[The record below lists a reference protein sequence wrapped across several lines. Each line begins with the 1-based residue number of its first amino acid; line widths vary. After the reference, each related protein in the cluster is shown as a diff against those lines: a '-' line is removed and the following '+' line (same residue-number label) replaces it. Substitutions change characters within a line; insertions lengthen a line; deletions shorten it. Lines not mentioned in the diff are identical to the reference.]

1 MLNDSRRYRGKTRIN
16 SQSSSKRIFDSF
28 SHKLHHWFSF
38 LHFLCAIV
46 VAFALVSSSADVF
59 FARVLE
65 TQIVDSWGEKEKEVH
80 ETEILVSVASFC
92 KCWKSSSI
100 KHAGCRKD
108 LGFSIKIM
116 RKFEIG

>member
-1 MLNDSRRYRGKTRIN
+1 M
-16 SQSSSKRIFDSF
+16 
-28 SHKLHHWFSF
+28 
-38 LHFLCAIV
+38 
-46 VAFALVSSSADVF
+46 
-59 FARVLE
+59 
-65 TQIVDSWGEKEKEVH
+65 GEKKKEVH

-116 RKFEIG
+116 RKFEMG

>member
-1 MLNDSRRYRGKTRIN
+1 MC
-16 SQSSSKRIFDSF
+16 
-28 SHKLHHWFSF
+28 F
-38 LHFLCAIV
+38 LQGYFK
-46 VAFALVSSSADVF
+46 
-59 FARVLE
+59 
-65 TQIVDSWGEKEKEVH
+65 TQIVDSWGKKKIEVH

-116 RKFEIG
+116 RKFEMG